1 MTFTAFTNI
10 ITILFCLAVLVQSVR
25 LTRSLKQVR
34 ESQLDRTVGALDL
47 ATAKARGVLSELKD
61 TLSTEG
67 AANALSVGE
76 AKEVREELHVMVG
89 IANAMAERLMEAA
102 SAGSRNDAK
111 PAAAPVKSS
120 SAARPARSR
129 SAKPKPPK
137 ADASAQ
143 AKASSPKPR
152 QQKASVAADELLLE
166 TTVKKRS
173 TRKPRKSPRL
183 VADAKEAA

>member
-25 LTRSLKQVR
+25 LARSLKQVR
-34 ESQLDRTVGALDL
+34 ESQLDRTVGALDT
-47 ATAKARGVLSELKD
+47 ATAKARCVLSELKE

-67 AANALSVGE
+67 AANALCVGE

-102 SAGSRNDAK
+102 SAGSRSDSK
-111 PAAAPVKSS
+111 PAAVPAKAPKGT
-120 SAARPARSR
+120 RPSRPR
-129 SAKPKPPK
+129 SAKTKQPK
-137 ADASAQ
+137 ADASAP
-143 AKASSPKPR
+143 AKASPAKARP
-152 QQKASVAADELLLE
+152 QKASAAADELLLE
-166 TTVKKRS
+166 TAAKKTQ
-173 TRKPRKSPRL
+173 TRKPRNTAKL

>member
-34 ESQLDRTVGALDL
+34 ESQLDRTVGALDV

-102 SAGSRNDAK
+102 SAGSRSDAK
-111 PAAAPVKSS
+111 PAAAPAKSS

-129 SAKPKPPK
+129 SAKPKQPKGDASAPPK
-137 ADASAQ
+137 AN
-143 AKASSPKPR
+143 SPKSRPR
-152 QQKASVAADELLLE
+152 KASVPADELLLE
-166 TTVKKRS
+166 TTAKKPA

-183 VADAKEAA
+183 VVDAKEAA